1 MKSDDTKKIVLGLK
15 ARDLGAV
22 QDLVRAYYPTALCF
36 MTAQLGDGAQAQ
48 AQAISFMRKICVTVE
63 TLKPDTDFDLWFLKA
78 LLSHWR
84 GLSKP
89 VTSIGNAFEA
99 AFHALPETENMAL
112 ILNTIMQIPSRAC
125 AQALNLT
132 LTRFESLLRQGRAR
146 LEMIRKDQPVA
157 ALNHEDRHVA

>member
-63 TLKPDTDFDLWFLKA
+63 TLKPDTDF
-78 LLSHWR
+78 
-84 GLSKP
+84 
-89 VTSIGNAFEA
+89 AFEA
-99 AFHALPETENMAL
+99 AFHALPETEKMAL